1 MLIKLLTRLF
11 KKQQSPLRPL
21 PKTHHLHEDIGL
33 SRSIHEK
40 PVLPPI
46 PYC

>member
-11 KKQQSPLRPL
+11 KKQPNHLRPL
-21 PKTHHLHEDIGL
+21 PQTNHLREDIGL
-33 SRSIHEK
+33 SRSIYEK